1 MSEQMD
7 ETGGVR
13 GGGGGSGGGRAIESE
28 SESAIESASKSR
40 NEIVSASG
48 GGFGDGSSGGRLIRN
63 CYDGV
68 AEPWQVRIVAARARR
83 YGWRGADLDSA
94 VEQVVLALVALRHD
108 SERPDA
114 TSPESLV
121 ALAADRRLKSI
132 RRGELR
138 ARLRVER
145 WWRDSPQGAAR
156 HSDAR
161 PSELDRLQL
170 AWDVREVVARLRP
183 ELRELCELLAQD
195 LSITDVARRLGVS
208 WARARTMVEEVR
220 DEFRRCGVEAA
231 G

>member
-1 MSEQMD
+1 M
-7 ETGGVR
+7 
-13 GGGGGSGGGRAIESE
+13 
-28 SESAIESASKSR
+28 
-40 NEIVSASG
+40 
-48 GGFGDGSSGGRLIRN
+48 
-63 CYDGV
+63 
-68 AEPWQVRIVAARARR
+68 
-83 YGWRGADLDSA
+83 
-94 VEQVVLALVALRHD
+94 LALVALRHD

-195 LSITDVARRLGVS
+195 LSLTDVARRLGVS